1 MDWLARIA
9 KDFGRARTFGLA
21 AEMSFWLF
29 LSLVPLAAIAGM
41 AAAKLAVAHQWLG
54 VAALPSVPPEVRDLI
69 ARQVEAVAAWH
80 GGTVAPLA
88 AGTFFWLAS
97 SGVKAIFDG
106 LEVQTGVARP
116 WWKKRLLALGTC
128 VALSLGVVVIALLA
142 TGLEW
147 MFGLAGRHLPASITR
162 MVHGPIGFALRR
174 LAGAAVAVAMT
185 AGLYRVAI
193 GRCGAEGDRP
203 VPALPGA
210 VLAVGLWALLGW
222 GYGWYVTHLSKMSAY
237 MAGLTVVAVTL
248 TTLWLFSLAVL
259 AGAELNQ
266 ILDEIRRRG
275 GARRRPPRASAER
288 TPSAPTAPSSRAP
301 AASAP

>member
-1 MDWLARIA
+1 MDFLARIA
-9 KDFGRARTFGLA
+9 NDLGRARTFGLA

-41 AAAKLAVAHQWLG
+41 AAAKLALANEWLG
-54 VAALPSVPPEVRDLI
+54 VAALSSVPPEVRDMI
-69 ARQVEAVAAWH
+69 TRQVEAVAAWH

-88 AGTFFWLAS
+88 AGTFLWLAS

-106 LEVQTGVARP
+106 LEVQTGFARP

-147 MFGLAGRHLPASITR
+147 MLGLVGRHLPATITR

-174 LAGAAVAVAMT
+174 AAGAAVAVAMT

-193 GRCGAEGDRP
+193 GRCSAEGDRP
-203 VPALPGA
+203 IRVLPGA
-210 VLAVGLWALLGW
+210 VLAVVLNALLGW
-222 GYGWYVTHLSKMSAY
+222 GYGWYVTHLSKASMY
-237 MAGLTVVAVTL
+237 LAGLAVVAVTL
-248 TTLWLFSLAVL
+248 TTLWLFSLALL

-266 ILDEIRRRG
+266 ILDEIRRG
-275 GARRRPPRASAER
+275 GARRRPPRASSER
-288 TPSAPTAPSSRAP
+288 APSPPTAPSSRAP